1 MKHKRSLLFLLALL
15 LVVGMSVGAAWAYFT
30 ANDVAKGGYKL
41 SIGYTPPIYE
51 RLDGDKFVR
60 IVSEENAPTVFI
72 RAKAYT
78 GSAYQQ
84 YLTYEG
90 VNWKKGTTED
100 FFYYYML
107 PLEANSSTTELQVHV
122 TSDLFPA
129 GSQPGEQI
137 NIIVVYESAPAIFTE
152 TGEPDFTGAWGADA
166 PAAD

>member
-1 MKHKRSLLFLLALL
+1 MKLKRALLFLLAVI
-15 LVVGMSVGAAWAYFT
+15 LVAGMSVGAACAYFT
-30 ANDVAKGGYKL
+30 ANDDAMGGYKL
-41 SIGYTPPIYE
+41 SMGYTPPIYE
-51 RLDGDKFVR
+51 RVDGDKHVW
-60 IVSEENAPTVFI
+60 ITSEENAPTVFV
-72 RAKAYT
+72 RARAYT
-78 GSAYQQ
+78 GTQFQQ
-84 YLTYEG
+84 YLTYSG
-90 VNWKKGTTED
+90 NNWKKGTTAD

-107 PLEANSSTTELQVHV
+107 PLEGGNTTDELHVHV